1 MQESLLLP
9 FIFNT
14 VLEVLDITISQ
25 KKKKKKKSLHIG
37 REEIKLSLFVN
48 DMILY
53 IEIIKGSQEKTPQTN
68 K

>member
-25 KKKKKKKSLHIG
+25 KKKKKKAYRL
-37 REEIKLSLFVN
+37 EEK
-48 DMILY
+48 
-53 IEIIKGSQEKTPQTN
+53 K
-68 K
+68 

>member
-25 KKKKKKKSLHIG
+25 KKKKSLQIG

-53 IEIIKGSQEKTPQTN
+53 IEIIKGSQEKNP
-68 K
+68 

>member
-1 MQESLLLP
+1 MQECLLLP

-14 VLEVLDITISQ
+14 VLEVLGITVSQ
-25 KKKKKKKSLHIG
+25 KKKRKSLQIG
-37 REEIKLSLFVN
+37 REEIKLSLFVS

-53 IEIIKGSQEKTPQTN
+53 IEILKESQEKTPRTN